1 MAPSCLGLPLDQ
13 VLACGATFGSTY
25 LLTNVFS
32 YVGLLIV
39 HLCGGTREEAGY
51 RAGLLVSA
59 FMIPRI
65 FTSALWGYVADRYGR
80 RPVLLIGCYTM
91 FAFQLM
97 FGLSGSFG
105 LALAS
110 RTLVGLFSGV
120 VGTSKTLAS
129 ELAGSSPGEQ
139 ASAMNIY
146 SVASTLG
153 TILGPAISG
162 VLYDPAAQWPD
173 SVLARWPLARDYP
186 AFLPNLVSALFSL
199 AAGLGILFYVP
210 ETLPGARPLP
220 WFVPALVARALGG
233 VPRASAAVAVAP
245 GLEPEQ
251 QRLAQQPEQRPE
263 RHAPEQQQPDQQP
276 EQQQSEQQQSK
287 RQQPGQQQ
295 PQQPPQLLLLQ
306 QPGQPDRPA
315 QPGQPPQQ
323 SFLSAMRQ
331 LWAVRKVRIS
341 IMVYSYYSFISI
353 AYSEVFGLWLLS
365 NPAVGG
371 FGFDSTRIGVAVSA
385 SAALMLVFQLA
396 VFPRVKSLCP
406 PVQYTVLLLWLSVGY
421 YVQLPLSA
429 LAPADQLALSMTLL
443 VMQRAVQNVL
453 NNTTFIFLNVLTNN
467 ACPVDSRATVN
478 GMVMGMGS
486 VYKALGPIAAGSLY
500 AWSVT
505 NGIRSFP
512 LNYWLVF
519 ILLSA
524 LSGLLAVYAHRLP
537 LELNV
542 QHSSSKPL
550 VLPGASSSSSSTTNA
565 TQARVAPS

>member
-1 MAPSCLGLPLDQ
+1 MAPSRLGVPLQ
-13 VLACGATFGSTY
+13 LVLACGASFGSTY

-91 FAFQLM
+91 FLFQLQ

-110 RTLVGLFSGV
+110 RTLMGLFSGV
-120 VGTSKTLAS
+120 VGTSKTVAS
-129 ELAGSSPGEQ
+129 ELAGSSPEQQ

-146 SVASTLG
+146 SLASTLG

-220 WFVPALVARALGG
+220 WFVPALIARALGG

-245 GLEPEQ
+245 GREPEQ
-251 QRLAQQPEQRPE
+251 QRLGQQPEQRPE
-263 RHAPEQQQPDQQP
+263 HAPGHAPEQQQQQQQQQP
-276 EQQQSEQQQSK
+276 EQQQPEH
-287 RQQPGQQQ
+287 RQQQQQ
-295 PQQPPQLLLLQ
+295 PQQ

-331 LWAVRKVRIS
+331 LWAVRKVRVS

-365 NPAVGG
+365 SPAVGG

-396 VFPRVKSLCP
+396 VFPRVKSLRP
-406 PVQYTVLLLWLSVGY
+406 PVQYTSLLLWLSVGY
-421 YVQLPLSA
+421 YAQLPLSA

-443 VMQRAVQNVL
+443 VAQRAVQNVL
-453 NNTTFIFLNVLTNN
+453 NNTAFIYLNVLTNN
-467 ACPVDSRATVN
+467 AAPVESRATVN

-486 VYKALGPIAAGSLY
+486 VYKALGPIAAGTLY

-519 ILLSA
+519 VLLAA

-542 QHSSSKPL
+542 QHSSSKPCAAT
-550 VLPGASSSSSSTTNA
+550 GASSSSSSSSSSSA
-565 TQARVAPS
+565 GASRASQARVAPT